1 MDTRADVLDP
11 VVRDQALAFF
21 RAIAHPDRLVVL
33 LALADG
39 ERCVSELTALC
50 GTSQSSM
57 SHQLRA
63 LRDAGLVRGERRG
76 KQVFY
81 GLDDHH
87 VTHIVRD
94 AIAHVRE
101 DGRSVPAFRARMSGC
116 DGNSSS

>member
-1 MDTRADVLDP
+1 MDTRTDLLDP
-11 VVRDQALAFF
+11 AVRDLALAFF
-21 RAIAHPDRLVVL
+21 RAIAHPDRLQVL

-39 ERCVSELTALC
+39 ERCVSDLTALC
-50 GTSQSSM
+50 GSSQSSM

-63 LRDAGLVRGERRG
+63 LRDAGLVRAERRG

-81 GLDDHH
+81 LLDDHH

-101 DGRSVPAFRARMSGC
+101 DRRFVPG
-116 DGNSSS
+116 